1 MLSLF
6 LEKQSETNHA
16 ANRQRKT
23 LSHANLVSEVISQ
36 LANRFKPDVS
46 MVKVRIED
54 LLFREY
60 LERDEDGT
68 SYRYLA

>member
-1 MLSLF
+1 
-6 LEKQSETNHA
+6 
-16 ANRQRKT
+16 
-23 LSHANLVSEVISQ
+23 VITQ

-54 LLFREY
+54 LLYREY